1 MSFENI
7 YTHGFARV
15 CAVTGPVVLGDPAA
29 NADHVISA
37 VEEAATQGAALVVF
51 PELNLTGY
59 TIEDL
64 FHSQT
69 LRREVDQ
76 ALVRI
81 AQHTAH
87 LPVLVLVGA
96 PLAAGA
102 HLFNCAVAIHG
113 GKIVGAQAKGSIPNY
128 KEFYEARYFT
138 ALERWNSATTRVGDQ
153 AVTIS
158 GLLTIG
164 ARDLPGFVVHPE
176 ICEDLWVPAPRAD
189 EACQGGAT
197 IVANLSSSP
206 ITVGRARD
214 RHLLCGAS
222 SLRCQAAWIYCAAG
236 EGESTNDLAWD
247 GQAMIYEAGDLLA
260 ENQRFASGVNY
271 TMADVDL
278 DRLVQA
284 RQIAT
289 TFSTSAID
297 MGLHEEIDLFAP
309 ACPTASASDEAHDRS
324 GAAPDSDNATTVS
337 APDGE
342 ATATLRRPLERYPFV
357 PSDAD
362 ALDAD
367 CYEAYNIQV
376 SALVQRLKAIGN
388 PRPVIGVSGGLDS
401 THALLVCARAMDELG
416 RPRSDIL
423 AITMPGFATSAHT
436 KNNAIDLCHHLGTS
450 LEEIDIRPAATQMLK
465 DIGHPFGRGEE
476 VYDVTFENVQAGLRT
491 DFLFRLANDRRGIV
505 VGTGDLS
512 ELALGWC
519 TFGVGDHMSHYSV
532 NPGIPKT
539 LMQYLISWVINTN
552 QFGEDVNATLDS
564 ILHTE
569 ITPELVPTR
578 EGEAPQSTQA
588 SIGPY
593 ALHDFTLYYLLRGY
607 RPSKIAFLAEQ
618 AWSDAERGAFPV
630 GMEPHVYSRAEIFK
644 WLRVFLRRFFSNQ
657 FKRSTLPNGPKA
669 CAGGAV
675 SPRGDWRMPS
685 DMSAGPWLR
694 ELDELAASLG
704 LSVEK

>member
-1 MSFENI
+1 MSFDNI

-29 NADHVISA
+29 NADHVIAA
-37 VEEAATQGAALVVF
+37 VKEAATQGAALVVF

-69 LRREVDQ
+69 LQREVEA

-81 AQHTAH
+81 ATQTAH

-96 PLAAGA
+96 PLATGTQ
-102 HLFNCAVAIHG
+102 LFNCAVAIHG

-138 ALERWNSATTRVGDQ
+138 ALEAWDCITTNIGGK

-158 GLLTIG
+158 GSLTIG

-189 EACQGGAT
+189 LACQGGAT

-206 ITVGRARD
+206 ITVGRARK

-260 ENQRFASGVNY
+260 ENQRFACGVTY

-278 DRLVQA
+278 DRLLQA
-284 RQIAT
+284 RRVSSTFT
-289 TFSTSAID
+289 TTGAESGA
-297 MGLHEEIDLFAP
+297 HEQIDLFAP
-309 ACPTASASDEAHDRS
+309 ASLTTSAS
-324 GAAPDSDNATTVS
+324 PTTS
-337 APDGE
+337 TGE

-401 THALLVCARAMDELG
+401 THALLVCARAMDELD

-423 AITMPGFATSAHT
+423 AVTMPGFATSAHT
-436 KNNAIDLCHHLGTS
+436 KNNAIDLCRHLGAS
-450 LEEIDIRPAATQMLK
+450 LEEIDIRPAATQLLK

-539 LMQYLISWVINTN
+539 LMQYLIAWVINTN

-578 EGEAPQSTQA
+578 AGEAPQSTQS

-593 ALHDFTLYYLLRGY
+593 ALHDFILYYLLRGY
-607 RPSKIAFLAEQ
+607 RPTKIAFLAEQ
-618 AWSDAERGAFPV
+618 AWSDASVGTFPV
-630 GMEPHVYSRAEIFK
+630 GMEPHAYSRAEIFK
-644 WLRVFLRRFFSNQ
+644 WLRVFLRRFFANQ

-669 CAGGAV
+669 CAGGAL

-685 DMSAGPWLR
+685 DMSAAPWLR
-694 ELDELAASLG
+694 KLDELAESLG